1 MHLEPKK
8 KSFGVPTTDI
18 VGHSSHSITIQNTP
32 RFLTILSPYPKVSQW
47 HHFWSDPWIPRW
59 RPAWRRAARAA
70 GASSASCAV
79 RTPSAWPPAAMITG
93 IPWNLRRAARTGR
106 AMGEKKHPWSPK
118 TSRNRMGFRLNMGFF
133 QVAVGAFFC
142 GFLSEFCFFFCL
154 ATCMLVEGWWFLCI
168 LANLGCLKLFRLIIL
183 RRLLI
188 KSSSHLVESQFW
200 LPQSTTTVSSSKQT
214 VGYPQSQILNVSGLT
229 VVFY

>member
-1 MHLEPKK
+1 MTRHDITWHYITIHYIDISMHLEPKK

-106 AMGEKKHPWSPK
+106 AMGKKK
-118 TSRNRMGFRLNMGFF
+118 TPLESEDLKKSDGFQVEHGFF
-133 QVAVGAFFC
+133 SGC
-142 GFLSEFCFFFCL
+142 CWCFLL
-154 ATCMLVEGWWFLCI
+154 WFLERV
-168 LANLGCLKLFRLIIL
+168 LFLFLFGNLYAGWGMVVPLHFGQLG
-183 RRLLI
+183 
-188 KSSSHLVESQFW
+188 
-200 LPQSTTTVSSSKQT
+200 LPET
-214 VGYPQSQILNVSGLT
+214 
-229 VVFY
+229 F